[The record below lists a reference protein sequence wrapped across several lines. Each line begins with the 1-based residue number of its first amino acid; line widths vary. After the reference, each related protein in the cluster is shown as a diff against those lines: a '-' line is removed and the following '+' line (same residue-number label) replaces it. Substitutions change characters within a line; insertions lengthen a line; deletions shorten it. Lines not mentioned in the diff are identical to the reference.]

1 MDSIKVQ
8 MLVDLAQTIPW
19 WYSTLAW
26 DPTAVKG
33 ISRQFSWAL
42 NLGERELFET
52 NLTTVMGPSR
62 NVPATAPF

>member
-19 WYSTLAW
+19 WYSTLAL

-33 ISRQFSWAL
+33 MSKQFSWVH

-52 NLTTVMGPSR
+52 NLVKVMRPSR
-62 NVPATAPF
+62 NVPATAPI